1 MTVSLPRRTRFQL
14 SGRTVSTWFLCA
26 LLANLASC
34 GGEPTLVVPPT
45 PVPPT
50 QVGSIPAQIVN
61 VGESAVIDVAPYF
74 IDPDGGPLSYA
85 AATSS
90 PTVVSVSMSGSI
102 LTMVGVAD
110 GTAAVVVTATDRD
123 GLSATQNVSVTVQT
137 PNRAPAPS
145 GSIPALSIDVGRT
158 ATLDL
163 ASYFSDPD
171 GDALGYA
178 ATTSNVAV
186 VSASV
191 SGSAL
196 TLRGVADGTATVT
209 VTATDPGGLSA
220 TQRVGVAVE
229 TPNRAPAP
237 SGSIPARNFNL
248 GRTETLDVAPYFS
261 DPDGDVLTYGAA
273 TAAPAVVSV
282 SMSGSILTMI
292 GVAAD
297 TATVTVTATDPGGL
311 SATQSVRVTV
321 DPPNRAPVPSGS
333 IPARSIDA
341 GRTETLDVASYF
353 SDPDG
358 DALNYIVS
366 TSNAGVVSV
375 GVSGSTLRLTG
386 VAADTATVTVTA
398 ADPDGLSATQSV
410 RVTVEP
416 RNRAPAPYGSIPAQR
431 LSAGRAETL
440 DVASY
445 FSDPDGDTLVY
456 AATTS
461 NAGIVSVGV
470 SGSTL
475 TLTGVA
481 AGTATVTVTA
491 TDPDGRSAR
500 QRVSVTVGRR
510 NHAPAPTG
518 SIPAQNLE
526 GGRAVTL
533 DVARYFSDPDSD
545 ALTYAAT
552 TSNAGVVS
560 PRLFRS
566 SLTLIARAGGEA
578 TVTVTATDPGGLSGT
593 QTIEVSVRGRAGG
606 FRDDFETSASLQD
619 WSAQGAEATVTDSV
633 LHLTN
638 GATGTGT
645 AERSSPPR
653 LRGWELTA
661 EISRITD
668 EATPGVIWFTG
679 HDRFHAL
686 RLLLPTSTT
695 MNYEFA
701 VFDGTQNA
709 WIVIEDLSGRSRRI
723 GATPNAYDQFRLGH
737 ETDGYFVF
745 EVGEGDFSS
754 AIFRLSLDAPLHGVR
769 LGDLLDRIV
778 DVWLVNRGAAE
789 ATALFDWVEVSGEVV
804 AGPAG
809 DADAPPG
816 FDRVKAA
823 AGSPAAR

>member
-1 MTVSLPRRTRFQL
+1 MS
-14 SGRTVSTWFLCA
+14 
-26 LLANLASC
+26 
-34 GGEPTLVVPPT
+34 
-45 PVPPT
+45 
-50 QVGSIPAQIVN
+50 VG
-61 VGESAVIDVAPYF
+61 
-74 IDPDGGPLSYA
+74 
-85 AATSS
+85 
-90 PTVVSVSMSGSI
+90 
-102 LTMVGVAD
+102 
-110 GTAAVVVTATDRD
+110 
-123 GLSATQNVSVTVQT
+123 
-137 PNRAPAPS
+137 
-145 GSIPALSIDVGRT
+145 
-158 ATLDL
+158 
-163 ASYFSDPD
+163 
-171 GDALGYA
+171 
-178 ATTSNVAV
+178 
-186 VSASV
+186 V
-191 SGSAL
+191 SGS
-196 TLRGVADGTATVT
+196 TLRLTGVAAGTATVT
-209 VTATDPGGLSA
+209 VTAADPDGLTA
-220 TQRVGVAVE
+220 TQRVRVTVPP
-229 TPNRAPAP
+229 PNRAPTP
-237 SGSIPARNFNL
+237 SGSIPAQRV
-248 GRTETLDVAPYFS
+248 DV
-261 DPDGDVLTYGAA
+261 G
-273 TAAPAVVSV
+273 
-282 SMSGSILTMI
+282 
-292 GVAAD
+292 
-297 TATVTVTATDPGGL
+297 
-311 SATQSVRVTV
+311 Q
-321 DPPNRAPVPSGS
+321 
-333 IPARSIDA
+333 
-341 GRTETLDVASYF
+341 TETLDVASYF

-358 DALNYIVS
+358 DALGYAAA

-475 TLTGVA
+475 TLTGVG

-491 TDPDGRSAR
+491 RDPDGRSAR

-789 ATALFDWVEVSGEVV
+789 ATALFDWVEVAGEVV